1 MGKIQDT
8 EKFYG
13 DLGENIKSFRT
24 KQGYSQDQLAKFL
37 DLTRSSVVN
46 IEKGRQ
52 RPPLHTVYDLAVF
65 FDIDIKNLLPSKD
78 KKQLI
83 DLKKSVKESIH
94 TIEKKFKDVP
104 IDEEKLTLFFQ
115 LSTQG

>member
-65 FDIDIKNLLPSKD
+65 FDIDIKNLLPSTAD
-78 KKQLI
+78 PMYI
-83 DLKKSVKESIH
+83 RYLKS
-94 TIEKKFKDVP
+94 
-104 IDEEKLTLFFQ
+104 
-115 LSTQG
+115 LSGDS